1 MLWKRIG
8 RTNLKLLNKN
18 NLAHAERQMY
28 TMTLLAI
35 LAIILAFIFIGIF
48 SDGSSESKNEFR
60 NHGDYCY
67 YKFVPPK
74 TQKSNRY
81 SADSFEEDSS
91 IYDCDGIEYII
102 DDDRYCEDC
111 DDYHDDY

>member
-35 LAIILAFIFIGIF
+35 FAIILAFILIGIF
-48 SDGSSESKNEFR
+48 SDGSSERKNEFR
-60 NHGDYCY
+60 NYDATHNH
-67 YKFVPPK
+67 KSVLSK

-81 SADSFEEDSS
+81 NTDSFEEDSS
-91 IYDCDGIEYII
+91 VYDSNGIEHII

-111 DDYHDDY
+111 DNYHDDY